1 MHAATAD
8 ADEEDAA
15 LSAFDSFCAGVQ
27 KGRFP
32 QLADRDDLWRLL
44 VTITGRKALDQA
56 ERQRRQK
63 RGAVACGTRPT
74 WRVAVATARQF
85 GFEQFIGEEPTPEFA
100 ALVVEEYRNRLE
112 VLEDDT
118 LRRIAT
124 WKLEGY
130 TNEEIADRLGCAL
143 RTVANKLKLIRLKW
157 EQDVMVRA
165 DSRVDGDPTV
175 ADFERILQVCDGFEA
190 QWRLGERPR
199 IEELL
204 ATESVSTTIGPS
216 PRASG
221 LGA

>member
-1 MHAATAD
+1 MLRAVSIDEVGHSMADDDQGSVTQWLGELKAGGRSAAEPLWYRYFERLVMLARSRLRAVHATSAV

-32 QLADRDDLWRLL
+32 QLADRNDLWRLL

-63 RGAVACGTRPT
+63 RGGG
-74 WRVAVATARQF
+74 RVRNEADLAGGRNDASEFR
-85 GFEQFIGEEPTPEFA
+85 FEQFIGEEPTPEFA

-112 VLEDDT
+112 VLDDDS

-130 TNEEIADRLGCAL
+130 TNDEIADRLGCAR

-157 EQDVMVRA
+157 EQ
-165 DSRVDGDPTV
+165 T
-175 ADFERILQVCDGFEA
+175 
-190 QWRLGERPR
+190 
-199 IEELL
+199 
-204 ATESVSTTIGPS
+204 
-216 PRASG
+216 
-221 LGA
+221 

>member
-1 MHAATAD
+1 MLRAVSIDEVGHSMADDDQGSVTVWLGELRAGVQNAAEPLWYRYFERLVMLARSRLRAVHAATAD

-63 RGAVACGTRPT
+63 RGGG
-74 WRVAVATARQF
+74 RVRNEADLAGGRNDDPVF

-112 VLEDDT
+112 VLDDDS

-130 TNEEIADRLGCAL
+130 TTDEIADRLGCAR

-157 EQDVMVRA
+157 EQ
-165 DSRVDGDPTV
+165 T
-175 ADFERILQVCDGFEA
+175 
-190 QWRLGERPR
+190 
-199 IEELL
+199 
-204 ATESVSTTIGPS
+204 
-216 PRASG
+216 
-221 LGA
+221 